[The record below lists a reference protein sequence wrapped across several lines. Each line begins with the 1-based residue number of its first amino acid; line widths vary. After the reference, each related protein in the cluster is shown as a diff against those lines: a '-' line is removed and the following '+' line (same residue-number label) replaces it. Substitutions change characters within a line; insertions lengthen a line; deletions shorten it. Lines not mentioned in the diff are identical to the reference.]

1 MKKVLIINGANM
13 NTLEQRASL
22 LPGKRSLESIV
33 SEIVEYARVQ
43 NIEIDAFQSN
53 HEGAII
59 DKIQQAPPDCIGIII
74 NPGSFG
80 HYGFGIKEAIATTSL
95 PCIEVHIA
103 NFFKNPD
110 NVSKIAPVCTG
121 MVSGFGKDSYLVALD
136 ALIRITAPGKGIA

>member
-1 MKKVLIINGANM
+1 MAYDHD
-13 NTLEQRASL
+13 LEPGLATAASPAPPRRP
-22 LPGKRSLESIV
+22 PGKRTLSEQLQRRTAAWVSLPYQPSPLV
-33 SEIVEYARVQ
+33 PTLR
-43 NIEIDAFQSN
+43 
-53 HEGAII
+53 
-59 DKIQQAPPDCIGIII
+59 CT
-74 NPGSFG
+74 
-80 HYGFGIKEAIATTSL
+80 ATTSL